1 MISLVIKHWKRPVK
15 WAERYR
21 LFKNLDMDIPGEK
34 EMLKNSAVRVLLTAL
49 ITLALCFCIP
59 VGQVSAESGT
69 KVKIKVGRKTFNA
82 VFYDNDTSKALL
94 ESMPMKLKMSEL
106 NGNEKYR
113 YLNKDFPTNEKRVKR
128 VRAGDIMLYGSD
140 CLVVFYKS
148 FNTTYEYTKIGR
160 ITNPKGLKKAAGKKS
175 VTVAFSK
182 KKIIRL
188 SEKKLTLN
196 PGNSKTIKLKG
207 ASAKK
212 VKWSTSNKKVAT
224 VSKGKIKAKK
234 TGTVTITAKYKNK
247 KYKCKVVVREMEN
260 PAPDKTVNEDVDSK
274 ETDGIYQEE
283 TDKPTAEKILTMKI
297 GDKDVA
303 VEWENNESV
312 AALRDLVSESSLTIQ
327 MSMYGG
333 FEQVGPVGTSLPRND
348 VQTTTSAG
356 DIVLYSGNQIVVF
369 YGSNSWAY
377 TRLGRITDKDA
388 AEIADL
394 LGNGNVTITISE

>member
-1 MISLVIKHWKRPVK
+1 
-15 WAERYR
+15 
-21 LFKNLDMDIPGEK
+21 MDIPGEK
-34 EMLKNSAVRVLLTAL
+34 EMRKNSVVKVLLTAL

-69 KVKIKVGRKTFNA
+69 KVKIKVGSKSFNA

-94 ESMPMKLKMSEL
+94 ESIPMKLKMSEL

-113 YLNKDFPTNEKRVKR
+113 YLSKDFPTNEKRVKR

-148 FNTTYEYTKIGR
+148 FNTTYEYTKVGR

-175 VTVAFSK
+175 VTVTFSK

-188 SEKKLTLN
+188 SEKSLN
-196 PGNSKTIKLKG
+196 MNTGDSKTIKLRG

-212 VKWSTSNKKVAT
+212 VKWSTSDKKVAT
-224 VSKGKIKAKK
+224 VSKGRIKAKK
-234 TGTVTITAKYKNK
+234 PGTVTITAKYKNK
-247 KYKCKVVVREMEN
+247 KYKCKVVVREKEKSVGDETKNEGATPKEKDDIN
-260 PAPDKTVNEDVDSK
+260 P
-274 ETDGIYQEE
+274 EE
-283 TDKPTAEKILTMKI
+283 TDQPATERILTMKI
-297 GDKDVA
+297 GDKNVA
-303 VEWENNESV
+303 VDWEENESV
-312 AALRDLVSESSLTIQ
+312 AALRELVSEKPLTIQ

-333 FEQVGPVGTSLPRND
+333 FEQVGPLGTSLPRND

-377 TRLGRITDKDA
+377 TRLGHITGKDA
-388 AEIADL
+388 AEMTDL
-394 LGNGNVTITISE
+394 LGNGNVTITISLENMQQGTEQR